1 MKRARRLKRLFV
13 RGGEVG
19 CGAVTAAG
27 LKWAHPVENSRP
39 GAVCRADVD
48 GQQEGRGMAGPF
60 SGELDPLL
68 LR

>member
-1 MKRARRLKRLFV
+1 M
-13 RGGEVG
+13 G
-19 CGAVTAAG
+19 
-27 LKWAHPVENSRP
+27 HPVENSRP